1 MQNQRPRMPGSQLLA
16 DFSRRSTESLHE
28 WAVWKLERGT
38 FTDPEGGSFER
49 TYVLSPGAVAV
60 VPLRFEG
67 GDAWVT
73 LVRQYRPAF
82 DKQMLEIPAGM
93 RDIEGESPE
102 TTAAREL
109 LEETG
114 LIAGQLDPLG
124 RMASAPGITNSE
136 VIIFLGTQLTAGKPH
151 RHGPEEPHLDMA
163 EMTLGDALATA
174 RDGLIDDSKTMVG
187 LLLASETIQGDNRK

>member
-1 MQNQRPRMPGSQLLA
+1 M
-16 DFSRRSTESLHE
+16 
-28 WAVWKLERGT
+28 WILERGT

-60 VPLRFEG
+60 VPLRFVG

-124 RMASAPGITNSE
+124 RLASAPGITNSE
-136 VIIFLGTQLTAGKPH
+136 VIIFLGTQLTAGKHH
-151 RHGPEEPHLDMA
+151 RHGPEETHMDVV
-163 EMTLGDALATA
+163 EMKLADALAQV
-174 RDGLIDDSKTMVG
+174 RSGLIDDSKTMVG